1 MRVRPARLSD
11 VAAIRGCYLRSWRAA
26 YDGHVPPDVLAEA
39 IESRRGFDWASG
51 IEADDSIV
59 LVAPAAED
67 TVLGVL
73 QVDERPPSPR
83 VGPEVVMLYVD
94 PEAWGTGVA
103 RDLLAGGVSWAAH
116 RGHREVRL
124 RVVEDHRRAR
134 RFYEREGWREAADL
148 DADRNDRARLLW
160 YRLVLDPQG
169 EIAPDEPAR

>member
-26 YDGHVPPDVLAEA
+26 YAGHLAPDVIDAA
-39 IESRRGFDWASG
+39 IEKRRGFDWACG
-51 IEADDSIV
+51 IGAHNSIV
-59 LVAPAAED
+59 LVAPGAGSA
-67 TVLGVL
+67 VRGVL

-83 VGPEVVMLYVD
+83 VGPEVTMLYVD

-124 RVVEDHRRAR
+124 RVVEEHGRAR

-148 DADRNDRARLLW
+148 DPDRNDWARLLW

-169 EIAPDEPAR
+169 EIAPDDPAR